1 MMKAAVLGSPISH
14 SLSPVLHRAAYE
26 ALGLDHTYEAIEV
39 SENNLVNFI
48 TGLDSQ
54 WLGCSLTM
62 PLKEVAFQVADYVD
76 DVAIQAGAINTLVFG
91 ENILG
96 FNTDVS
102 GIVDSFNEFGV
113 SQPNT
118 AVVFG
123 AGATARSTLVAFSKL
138 SISEVHVVARNSE
151 KAQVL
156 VKLGEQL
163 DLKVSHSELSDSR
176 WLAAD
181 VVVNTTPKNALD
193 DVAMLVDS
201 PAGVLLDVI
210 YDPWPTLLAAS
221 WGVQGGQI
229 ISGLSM
235 LLHQAVHG
243 VKLMTGQPGP
253 IEDMRSAL
261 NQELLTRGLA
271 TI

>member
-26 ALGLDHTYEAIEV
+26 ALGLAHTYEAIEM
-39 SENNLVNFI
+39 SENNLVSFI
-48 TGLDSQ
+48 SSLDSQ

-62 PLKEVAFQVADYVD
+62 PLKEVAFQVADHVD

-113 SQPNT
+113 SHPKT

-123 AGATARSTLVAFSKL
+123 AGATAGSTMVAFSKL
-138 SISEVHVVARNSE
+138 NVFDVRIVARNLE
-151 KAQVL
+151 KAQTL
-156 VKLGEQL
+156 VKLGEHL
-163 DLKVSHSELSDSR
+163 GMTVAHSEISNSG

-181 VVVNTTPKNALD
+181 IVVNTTPKNVLD
-193 DVAMLVDS
+193 EIAMQVES
-201 PAGVLLDVI
+201 PTGVLLDVI